1 MTKNVVVA
9 PTMTNESL
17 AGPTWQG
24 RIGAIV
30 LVRGGLLLAEAA
42 EEAAEHAALA
52 GKCRRGRWCLWPL
65 RGYRCVVVGPGDGVH
80 GLCLVEVI
88 GAFDLRHEPD
98 QIPVLHDL
106 RFKTNGAVGVPFGL
120 TAVVQV
126 HPHPELVY
134 ASPQHVGIDAAV
146 AQRVDHPAGPVL
158 FHRPKVAG
166 LRDCKILFGPMAQRL
181 NPSAGGPSAGDPLAD
196 DPLASAPPA
205 FAYEAAQQILRDGF
219 GLTGSLTALAGERDQ
234 NFRVDT
240 AGGQRFLFKISN
252 PADTRPVLD
261 MQTAALRHIEQ
272 VDPGLPVMR
281 AIPCPGGDPWA
292 EVAGP
297 DGRTYPARLFT
308 FLPGRPM
315 AVTALTTEAIRSI
328 GQTTARL
335 GRALRGFFHPAADYE
350 ILWDITRLPA
360 LRPILGHIPDA
371 SRRAQVARVLDR
383 FEAQVAPVLPGLRA
397 QVIHADLHSSNVLLG
412 EDLQVS
418 GIVDFGDMTHA
429 PLVCDL
435 AVAIADMLYGRD
447 DAIDAAEDLISGYVA
462 VTPLEDDEA
471 GLLADLVAAR
481 LAADITL
488 ATWRLGV
495 YPDNAAYAAGSEA
508 GAPAFLDSIEAAGLD
523 AVAERFRDACRG
535 LPYRRSATASL
546 AGRRRRALP
555 RSPLFY
561 DHPVH
566 LVRGEGAWLFDP
578 GGRRYLDCYNNVPV
592 VGHGHPRVVRAVAEQ
607 QRLLATHSRYLH
619 EAIVELAER
628 LQATL
633 PPALDSVIVV
643 NSGSEAND
651 LAWRIARAA
660 TGNAG
665 ALVTEYAYH
674 GLTEA
679 THALSPEEWAAGER
693 PAHVGTVPAPDGY
706 RGAYRRDQAGWAE
719 RYAAHADEAV
729 AGLGERGLAAMFID
743 PAFTADDI
751 LAPPPSYLHE
761 AARRVRA
768 LGGLVIAD
776 EVQAGHG
783 RCGSHLWSFRPS
795 GIEPD
800 MVVMGKPMGN
810 GFPVAA
816 LVVKSD
822 VLGAVPE
829 ETELFSTF
837 GGNPVAC
844 AAALAVLAVIEDEG
858 LVENAAEVGGHL
870 LDGLRA
876 LQQRHPVIGDVRG
889 EGLLLGV
896 ELVEDRQTRVPAS
909 GQAHQVVEAMRDRRI
924 LLGTTGPAG
933 NVLKIRPP
941 LVFQRD
947 HADLVL
953 ENLSEVLSA

>member
-1 MTKNVVVA
+1 MVQRLD
-9 PTMTNESL
+9 PL
-17 AGPTWQG
+17 AG
-24 RIGAIV
+24 
-30 LVRGGLLLAEAA
+30 
-42 EEAAEHAALA
+42 
-52 GKCRRGRWCLWPL
+52 
-65 RGYRCVVVGPGDGVH
+65 D
-80 GLCLVEVI
+80 
-88 GAFDLRHEPD
+88 
-98 QIPVLHDL
+98 
-106 RFKTNGAVGVPFGL
+106 
-120 TAVVQV
+120 
-126 HPHPELVY
+126 
-134 ASPQHVGIDAAV
+134 
-146 AQRVDHPAGPVL
+146 
-158 FHRPKVAG
+158 
-166 LRDCKILFGPMAQRL
+166 
-181 NPSAGGPSAGDPLAD
+181 PSAGDPSAGDPSAGDPLAN

-205 FAYEAAQQILRDGF
+205 FAAEAARQILRDGF
-219 GLTGSLTALAGERDQ
+219 GVTGSLTALAGERDQ
-234 NFRVDT
+234 NFRVD
-240 AGGQRFLFKISN
+240 AADGQRFLYKISN
-252 PADTRPVLD
+252 PADTRLVLD
-261 MQTAALRHIEQ
+261 MQTAALRQIEQ

-281 AIPCPGGDPWA
+281 AIPCTSGDPWM

-297 DGRTYPARLFT
+297 DGRTYPVRLFT
-308 FLPGRPM
+308 FLPGRTM
-315 AVTALTTEAIRSI
+315 AATALSTGALRSI

-360 LRPILGHIPDA
+360 LRPMLGHIHDA
-371 SRRAQVARVLDR
+371 ARRAQVARIIDR

-397 QVIHADLHSSNVLLG
+397 QVIHADLSLNNLLLG

-435 AVAIADMLYGRD
+435 AVAIADVLHGRD
-447 DAIDAAEDLISGYVA
+447 DAIGAAEDMIAGYVA
-462 VTPLEDDEA
+462 VTPLDDEEA

-481 LAADITL
+481 LATDITL
-488 ATWRLGV
+488 TTWRLGV
-495 YPDNAAYAAGSEA
+495 YPDNAAYAADSEA

-523 AVAERFRDACRG
+523 TVAERFRDACRG
-535 LPYRRSATASL
+535 LPYRRSATAAL
-546 AGRRRRALP
+546 AERRRRALP

-633 PPALDSVIVV
+633 PPTLDAVTVV

-660 TGNAG
+660 TGHAG
-665 ALVTEYAYH
+665 ALVTEFAYH

-693 PAHVGTVPAPDGY
+693 PAHVGTVPAPNGY

-719 RYAAHADEAV
+719 RYAAHVDEAV
-729 AGLGERGLAAMFID
+729 AGLGERGLAAMFVD
-743 PAFTADDI
+743 PAFTADGI
-751 LAPPPSYLHE
+751 LAPPPSYLQE

-800 MVVMGKPMGN
+800 VVVMGKPMGN

-816 LVVKSD
+816 LVAKSD

-858 LVENAAEVGGHL
+858 LVGNAAEVGGYL

-876 LQQRHPVIGDVRG
+876 LQRRHPVIGDIRG

-896 ELVEDRQTRVPAS
+896 ELVEDPQTRAPAA
-909 GQAHQVVEAMRDRRI
+909 QRANQVTEAMRDRGI

-941 LVFQRD
+941 LVFQRPQ
-947 HADLVL
+947 ADLLLETLGNVL
-953 ENLSEVLSA
+953 GALSVVFSGSSPALP

>member
-1 MTKNVVVA
+1 MVQRYG
-9 PTMTNESL
+9 PL
-17 AGPTWQG
+17 AG
-24 RIGAIV
+24 
-30 LVRGGLLLAEAA
+30 
-42 EEAAEHAALA
+42 
-52 GKCRRGRWCLWPL
+52 
-65 RGYRCVVVGPGDGVH
+65 D
-80 GLCLVEVI
+80 
-88 GAFDLRHEPD
+88 
-98 QIPVLHDL
+98 
-106 RFKTNGAVGVPFGL
+106 
-120 TAVVQV
+120 
-126 HPHPELVY
+126 
-134 ASPQHVGIDAAV
+134 
-146 AQRVDHPAGPVL
+146 
-158 FHRPKVAG
+158 
-166 LRDCKILFGPMAQRL
+166 
-181 NPSAGGPSAGDPLAD
+181 PSAGRPLAD
-196 DPLASAPPA
+196 DPLTSVPPA
-205 FAYEAAQQILRDGF
+205 FGDEAARQILRDGF
-219 GLTGSLTALAGERDQ
+219 GVTGSLAALAAERDQ
-234 NFRVDT
+234 NFRVD
-240 AGGQRFLFKISN
+240 AADGRQFLFKISN

-261 MQTAALRHIEQ
+261 MQTAALRHIER

-281 AIPCPGGDPWA
+281 VIPCTSGDSWA
-292 EVAGP
+292 GVPGP
-297 DGRTYPARLFT
+297 DGRTYPVRLFT
-308 FLPGRPM
+308 FLPGRTM
-315 AVTALTTEAIRSI
+315 AATALSTGALRSI

-350 ILWDITRLPA
+350 ILWDISRLPA
-360 LRPILGHIPDA
+360 LRPMLGHIPDVA
-371 SRRAQVARVLDR
+371 RRVQVARVLDR
-383 FEAQVAPVLPGLRA
+383 FEARVAPALPGLRA
-397 QVIHADLHSSNVLLG
+397 QVIHADLSLNNLLLS

-435 AVAIADMLYGRD
+435 AVAIADVLHGRD
-447 DAIDAAEDLISGYVA
+447 DAIDAAEDMIAGYVG
-462 VTPLEDDEA
+462 VTPLDDEEA

-488 ATWRLGV
+488 TTWRLGV
-495 YPDNAAYAAGSEA
+495 YPDNAAYAADSEA

-523 AVAERFRDACRG
+523 TVGERFRDACRG
-535 LPYRRSATASL
+535 LPYRRSATAPL
-546 AGRRRRALP
+546 AERRRRALP

-566 LVRGEGAWLFDP
+566 LVRGEGAWLFDSAS
-578 GGRRYLDCYNNVPV
+578 RRYLDCYNNVPV

-633 PPALDSVIVV
+633 PPALDAVIVV

-660 TGNAG
+660 TGHGG
-665 ALVTEYAYH
+665 AVVTEYAYH

-693 PAHVGTVPAPDGY
+693 PAHVATVPAPDGY

-719 RYAAHADEAV
+719 RYAGHLDEAV
-729 AGLGERGLAAMFID
+729 ADLGERGLAAMFVD
-743 PAFTADDI
+743 PAFTADGV
-751 LAPPPSYLHE
+751 LAPPPGYLRE
-761 AARRVRA
+761 VARRAGAV
-768 LGGLVIAD
+768 GGLLIAD

-783 RCGSHLWSFRPS
+783 RCGRHLWSFQPS

-800 MVVMGKPMGN
+800 VVVMGKPMGN

-816 LVVKSD
+816 LVVRSD

-858 LVENAAEVGGHL
+858 LTQNAAEVGGYVREGL
-870 LDGLRA
+870 LA
-876 LQQRHPVIGDVRG
+876 LQRQHPVIGDVRG

-896 ELVEDRQTRVPAS
+896 ELVEDPEARTPAA
-909 GQAHQVVEAMRDRRI
+909 GRADQVVEAMRDRGI

-941 LVFQRD
+941 LVFQRE
-947 HADLVL
+947 HADLL
-953 ENLSEVLSA
+953 LDALGEVLAAAPG

>member
-1 MTKNVVVA
+1 MV
-9 PTMTNESL
+9 
-17 AGPTWQG
+17 
-24 RIGAIV
+24 
-30 LVRGGLLLAEAA
+30 
-42 EEAAEHAALA
+42 
-52 GKCRRGRWCLWPL
+52 
-65 RGYRCVVVGPGDGVH
+65 
-80 GLCLVEVI
+80 
-88 GAFDLRHEPD
+88 
-98 QIPVLHDL
+98 
-106 RFKTNGAVGVPFGL
+106 
-120 TAVVQV
+120 
-126 HPHPELVY
+126 
-134 ASPQHVGIDAAV
+134 
-146 AQRVDHPAGPVL
+146 
-158 FHRPKVAG
+158 
-166 LRDCKILFGPMAQRL
+166 QRL
-181 NPSAGGPSAGDPLAD
+181 GPLAGGPPEGDALAGDPLA
-196 DPLASAPPA
+196 SQPPA
-205 FAYEAAQQILRDGF
+205 FAEEAARRILRDGF
-219 GLTGSLTALAGERDQ
+219 GVTGALTALAGERDQ

-261 MQTAALRHIEQ
+261 MQTAALRHIER

-281 AIPCPGGDPWA
+281 VIRGTAGEPWA
-292 EVAGP
+292 EVPGP
-297 DGRTYPARLFT
+297 DGRAYPVRLFT
-308 FLPGRPM
+308 FLPGRTM
-315 AVTALTTEAIRSI
+315 AAADLTVPAIRSVGRI
-328 GQTTARL
+328 TARL

-360 LRPILGHIPDA
+360 LRPLLGHISDA
-371 SRRAQVARVLDR
+371 ARRAQVERVLDR
-383 FEAQVAPVLPGLRA
+383 FEARAAPALPGLRA
-397 QVIHADLHSSNVLLG
+397 QVIHADLSLNNVLLG
-412 EDLQVS
+412 EDLRVS

-435 AVAIADMLYGRD
+435 AVAVADVLHGRD
-447 DAIDAAEDLISGYVA
+447 DAIDAAEAMIGGYVA
-462 VTPLEDDEA
+462 VTPLDDEEA

-481 LAADITL
+481 LATDITL
-488 ATWRLGV
+488 TAWRLGV
-495 YPDNAAYAAGSEA
+495 YPDNAAYAADSEA
-508 GAPAFLDSIEAAGLD
+508 GAPAFLDSIEALGLD
-523 AVAERFRDACRG
+523 EVGERFRHACRG
-535 LPYRRSATASL
+535 LPYRRSATAAL

-566 LVRGEGAWLFDP
+566 LVRGEGAWLFDSA
-578 GGRRYLDCYNNVPV
+578 GRRYLDCYNNVPV

-633 PPALDSVIVV
+633 PPALDAVIVL

-660 TGNAG
+660 TGHTG
-665 ALVTEYAYH
+665 AVVTGFAYH

-693 PAHVGTVPAPDGY
+693 PAHVATVPAPDGY
-706 RGAYRRDQAGWAE
+706 RGAYRRGTEGWAE
-719 RYAAHADEAV
+719 RYAACLDEAAV
-729 AGLGERGLAAMFID
+729 GGRGVAAMFAD
-743 PAFTADDI
+743 PVFTADGV
-751 LAPPPSYLHE
+751 LAPPPGYLRE

-768 LGGLVIAD
+768 HGGLLIAD

-783 RCGSHLWSFRPS
+783 RSGSHLWSFQPS

-816 LVVKSD
+816 LVASSA
-822 VLGAVPE
+822 VLAAVPE

-858 LVENAAEVGGHL
+858 LTQHAAEVGGYVR
-870 LDGLRA
+870 DGLLA
-876 LQQRHPVIGDVRG
+876 LQRRHPVIGDVRG
-889 EGLLLGV
+889 AGLLLGA
-896 ELVEDRQTRVPAS
+896 ELVEDAATRAPAAGRA
-909 GQAHQVVEAMRDRRI
+909 GQVAEAMRDRGI

-947 HADLVL
+947 QADLLLETLDGVL
-953 ENLSEVLSA
+953 AAAGG